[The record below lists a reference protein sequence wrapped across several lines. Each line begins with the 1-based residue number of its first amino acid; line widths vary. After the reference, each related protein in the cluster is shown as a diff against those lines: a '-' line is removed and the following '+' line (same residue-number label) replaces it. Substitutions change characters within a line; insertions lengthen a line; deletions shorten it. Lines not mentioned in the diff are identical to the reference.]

1 MSDSKDVVTA
11 PEVAAAVEAL
21 QAAGTRV
28 TDRAIR
34 KQLGDR
40 GSMNTI
46 CKFRRE
52 ATERAAGTAD
62 LALPN
67 DVESAV
73 SASIRKSLAVAY
85 AQLNE
90 RAQRQIEETRAAT
103 DQLVDEAN
111 RLADEALQRIN
122 DREARIQTLESE
134 LSLSRSATVEV
145 REQLAQALARLQ
157 SAQEDIQRER
167 NRSDQMVEQLLR
179 LTATASEKQ
188 SQEPTGRRRGK
199 RGSDAAS

>member
-1 MSDSKDVVTA
+1 MSDSKDVTA
-11 PEVAAAVEAL
+11 PEVAAAIEAL

-52 ATERAAGTAD
+52 ATEKTAGAAE

-73 SASIRKSLAVAY
+73 SASFRKSLAAAY

-90 RAQRQIEETRAAT
+90 RAQRQVEETRAAT

-122 DREARIQTLESE
+122 DREARIQALESE
-134 LSLSRSATVEV
+134 LSRSRSAMVEV

-167 NRSDQMVEQLLR
+167 SRSDQVVEQLLR
-179 LTATASEKQ
+179 LTAAASEKQ
-188 SQEPTGRRRGK
+188 PQETAGRRHGK
-199 RGSDAAS
+199 RGDASSS